1 MDEREVRRSGYPLTI
16 PDVLLRSEAMRR
28 ACATRDFRE
37 IFRLVNRRT
46 GTSHAAMAAA
56 IGKMTSSRVSDIIRG
71 VRGIRGQ
78 QVIER
83 VADGFGIPGEMLGL
97 PPRPWEGSPE
107 DIDGAGNDSNS
118 VENMLAPEL
127 EDSESLEPEVPCQ
140 GEVVSVDRRAFV
152 SASAAALAVGPM
164 AATQLDR
171 GRRVIQV
178 LDVMGNDGP
187 GNVADSLG
195 ELVEHYAH
203 SISAMPPSEVY
214 DEILMVRSY
223 AKKFLDSVG
232 AAPQRKDIS
241 LAAGWLSCLL
251 GIAACDMGAHASAHL
266 WCADAERRSREAG
279 KPEPAGWSMWT
290 KSMIAFYQGR
300 PHQSMALAS
309 QGRAATPMGT
319 VVHAKLAAQEMR
331 TAAMVGDAEGME
343 QSRCYVAK
351 VMKNLPSGA
360 KTAGVFSMALA
371 EDPPYTATS
380 LMLLGRFREAV
391 SSTNR
396 VIETHHHPAR
406 PRGEHSPGHARALL
420 ILALAQA
427 GTGNLDEALSAAHAA
442 LVGDRPAWPTV
453 VLAGKFNQAL
463 KRDFADARQVAEFDS
478 RFREMSSHL
487 MSRNG

>member
-1 MDEREVRRSGYPLTI
+1 MDERETRRSSYPLTI
-16 PDVLLRSEAMRR
+16 PDVLLQSEAMQR
-28 ACATRDFRE
+28 ACAARNFQE

-46 GTSHAAMAAA
+46 GTSYASMAAA
-56 IGKMTSSRVSDIIRG
+56 IGKMTSARVSDIVRG
-71 VRGIRGQ
+71 ARGIRGQ

-83 VADGFGIPGEMLGL
+83 IADGFGIPGEMLGL
-97 PPRPWEGSPE
+97 PPRPWEDSP
-107 DIDGAGNDSNS
+107 D
-118 VENMLAPEL
+118 
-127 EDSESLEPEVPCQ
+127 DSESLDPGMPGD

-171 GRRVIQV
+171 GRRAIQA
-178 LDVMGNDGP
+178 LEVMGNDSP
-187 GNVADSLG
+187 GTVADSLG
-195 ELVEHYAH
+195 ELVDHYAH

-223 AKKFLDSVG
+223 ANGFLDSAG
-232 AAPQRKDIS
+232 AARQRKDIN

-279 KPEPAGWSMWT
+279 KPELAGWSMWT
-290 KSMIAFYQGR
+290 RSMIAFYQGR
-300 PHQSMALAS
+300 PHQSMHIAS
-309 QGRAATPMGT
+309 QAQAATSMGT
-319 VVHAKLAAQEMR
+319 VIHAKLAAQEMR

-343 QSRCYVAK
+343 QSRRYAARA
-351 VMKNLPSGA
+351 MKNLSSDTKA
-360 KTAGVFSMALA
+360 AGVFSMALA

-396 VIETHHHPAR
+396 VIETHHHPGAR
-406 PRGEHSPGHARALL
+406 PRSEHSSGYARALL

-427 GTGNLDEALSAAHAA
+427 GTGRLDEAVSAAHVA
-442 LVGDRPAWPTV
+442 LIDDRPAWPTL
-453 VLAGKFNQAL
+453 VLAGKFNRVL
-463 KRDFADARQVAEFDS
+463 KRDFADTRQAVEYDS
-478 RFREMSSHL
+478 RFTEMSSHL
-487 MSRNG
+487 MSSNG